1 MFDESSTGGTGAQA
15 DHNQP
20 GPRDTGDVLDEL
32 FALLDDVSLSPMQR
46 LRLLK
51 ELAAI
56 RKDLATAAT
65 LKKLTL
71 SKRLA
76 AIRKELGAA
85 AAPVPVD
92 PQPMPLDAAEEIAE
106 GRGERDSTSKFF
118 DFDPDRKPAQRKR
131 DNAQAMAIIAR
142 IKEGTLDSDDL
153 SDDDKLALAK
163 YSGTGGN
170 LVGADGKKGSAY
182 EYYTPK
188 PIAEGMWTLLREL
201 GFQGGRVLDPC
212 GGVGIF
218 GATAPVNA
226 AVDAVELNET
236 SGRVNQLVNDGPGY
250 KTTIAPFEQVAAAT
264 PDETYDVVISNV
276 PFGEVKDRGGNQF
289 KDEKYRDEPIQNYF
303 ILRSLEKLRPG
314 GLAAFITPPRCV
326 SGKGGKEE
334 DLRIRVSYMAE
345 FMGAYRLPNSV
356 FGTAAAD
363 TITDVVVFRKY
374 SREVLEKIDE
384 LRTQSPKTLIDAN
397 VLWQEFVGGTYFVGE
412 GKRFVL
418 GDFVAKDPN
427 KFRDVDRVINAGSMT
442 DIAKLLRKFPGSRVK
457 WDVLEAAET
466 QPLVYRE
473 GDTLQHAG
481 NTLQMQSGR
490 WVVIKPAGS
499 EERAAVMAELLARAS
514 TPLGAVNSGL
524 TFADATDLAQGM
536 VDAARALEIPDW
548 LRGLLSQLQRVEPA
562 GREAAFNAATVG
574 LAVDQAMEERQA
586 EETGFDYLN
595 GYPILSEAMRR
606 TSADAKKPPTALSS
620 RIKTA
625 MKKVVIHYT
634 KANGFS
640 GVWRG
645 DVAVS
650 VDRRAE
656 AARFEAERYAA
667 GGGAFVPLAQAR
679 AVYGEDFDPMSDD
692 DWCVSPDGASVA
704 KADDYYVGNYADFL
718 LRIEREM
725 AQATDSGVRDKLLR
739 QKMAAEKRLV
749 KTDPSSMSFTLFSP
763 FVTLEERAE
772 FLRRFV
778 DPRYAVGFDD
788 KTGEPEIQFNG
799 KIENERDKLLQ
810 RYALHLSGTRLTLG
824 GIKVV
829 SEKAAIDALRTIAT
843 TAQSQFNSW
852 VKSNPVITGRLHDLA
867 NDPQRIYFKQV
878 EDDSPLTVP
887 GIKSDWSP
895 RGFQNAYVRKTGRD
909 FSGINGFGVGLGKTS
924 TALIAVQHA
933 HSIGTKKRTVFV
945 VPNSVVS
952 NWRKEAARVYET
964 TADCLYVGM
973 RQDKK
978 GVWKMDPG
986 AYDADLTKILEGR
999 YPKIFMTY
1007 EAFQRLRLREGTA
1020 QDYDAYLASVDSTY
1034 AASDSKKEDEQSKS
1048 LRAKVINQ
1056 LTSDPAKSAAA
1067 PFFEDLGVDSLV
1079 IDEGHFLKN
1088 SARTIDFKG
1097 GKFLSTADQSGRGVD
1112 AQAKCWFVRKDSA
1125 RKDGVILLTA
1135 TPITNSPLEIYSM
1148 LSLAMGH
1155 EKLNDLMVGIKG
1167 ADDFMEVMCQMEN
1180 RDEETLDGEVKP
1192 YDVFVGLNN
1201 VDVLRTALAAGATIK
1216 DAADVGEQIVMPD
1229 SEEKAVSVGMSPATI
1244 ATLIEYKNAFRFA
1257 IDTLNEK
1264 TQVGGDPAAYA
1275 RVAAKF
1281 GEPMELI
1288 GHPFNLIQKM
1298 THLIA
1303 DPELDERATFYNF
1316 SPAQAAK
1323 VAEVVAKFNSK
1334 APIEDRPRLGPH
1346 TDPSAQKGI
1355 KRVKDGD
1362 DFTEVL
1368 KIEVRAKIVGDR
1380 VVLDTMNAQN
1390 QEAFEAIAEKAGV
1403 DFDVSIPPKLAAL
1416 LENVQHEEANPRGRV
1431 EGLASGRVRQL
1442 IFCDNL
1448 AMHTKIK
1455 RLLIKKC
1462 GVAAA
1467 SIAII
1472 TGKVN
1477 NRPEDILEVQDGFN
1491 AEGEDNK
1498 YRYVIANEKAEVGIN
1513 LQKGTQAIHHL
1524 SLGWT
1529 PDSLTQRNGRGLRQG
1544 NQTKRVHIYQYDADG
1559 TFDTYKR
1566 MLVGKK
1572 SSWIDSVMDSGGGDT
1587 VSVTGGLTREQ
1598 MEAMIDSVGDADA
1611 MNRQQAK
1618 AEAQERVAR
1627 AASTQGKQAVNLAT
1641 IQAQRQFLKKY
1652 EKATAWAAEKV
1663 HAYVTVLAQI
1673 GIISERL
1680 ANPKATASALVKNQN
1695 LMAELRARE
1704 AGLKALIEESVLF
1717 QKSASTRYGEADRLV
1732 PATLAEFAAA
1742 ARGGTGYMRREEKSM
1757 SVGDRA
1763 VSMFIGKTWSPFTVT
1778 VSEDGAIGNEWQ
1790 SEIDMA
1796 QSMIDSSK
1804 ADFERLGG
1812 QDGGHSVKV
1821 LARAEAGEAA
1831 VIDGKVVCA
1840 GAFVEKAGVLGV
1852 VKKLTV
1858 GLQVHYITADAEEKY
1873 VSAADELR
1881 KVAAVLPGAVG
1892 YSDMVKRAA
1901 EIEDQIVSSGNAVT
1915 PFLLKALFSAV
1926 VPEVAQHRTAQIVVT
1941 YTARDWFLPSPFFP
1955 RVVKTEGMPD
1965 NAMVLKKIAAA
1976 QSKVVLSAMVEGSRL
1991 KFTADSSVAVTD
2003 DKPSDDMPGLLN
2015 VYCKVHG
2022 MKLSIDDVE
2031 HLERTDGFSVRY
2043 LVNDDRAEFKEVI
2056 QGVTDLPELER
2067 RMRDWVA
2074 NEALPFYDLA
2084 SDTVFQSDPL
2094 MFLNRIDSSAA
2105 FVLGQAKLRIER
2117 EKAVAEALAKNPAL
2131 ATAAPVAAVPPVDG
2145 GPDNPST
2152 PVTIIGETKRWK
2164 DRLKEFAESKG
2175 SRATWKGRNGP
2186 QPARNVEAWWG
2197 VTAGVW
2203 RGFIEAYPA
2212 AAQDLQLVKP

>member
-1 MFDESSTGGTGAQA
+1 MFDESSTGSTGGQEFNPG
-15 DHNQP
+15 H
-20 GPRDTGDVLDEL
+20 GPRDERDAVSEL
-32 FALLDDVSLSPMQR
+32 FALLDDASLSPLQR
-46 LRLLK
+46 LKLTGELAKIRK
-51 ELAAI
+51 ELAAATTMQ
-56 RKDLATAAT
+56 KLA
-65 LKKLTL
+65 L

-76 AIRKELGAA
+76 AVRKELGAA
-85 AAPVPVD
+85 SRPVPTN
-92 PQPMPLDAAEEIAE
+92 PQPHPLDASDEIAE
-106 GRGERDSTSKFF
+106 GRGERESTSKFF

-131 DNAQAMAIIAR
+131 DNAKAMDIIAR
-142 IKEGTLDSDDL
+142 IKEGTLDADDL
-153 SDDDKLALAK
+153 TDDDKLALAK

-182 EYYTPK
+182 EYYTPR
-188 PIAEGMWTLLREL
+188 PIAEGMWSLLREL

-212 GGVGIF
+212 GGVGVF
-218 GATAPVNA
+218 GASAPVNA

-363 TITDVVVFRKY
+363 TITDVIVFRKY
-374 SREVLEKIDE
+374 SREVLDKIDE
-384 LRTQSPKTLIDAN
+384 LRAQNPKTLIEAN

-412 GKRFVL
+412 GRRFVL

-427 KFRDVDRVINAGSMT
+427 KYRDVDRVINAGSIA
-442 DIAKLLRKFPGSRVK
+442 DIAKLLRKFPGSRVN
-457 WDVLEAAET
+457 WGVLEAAET
-466 QPLVYRE
+466 APLVYRE

-490 WVVIKPAGS
+490 WVVIKPAGG
-499 EERAAVMAELLARAS
+499 EERAAAMAEQLARAS

-524 TFADATDLAQGM
+524 TFADAAELAQGM
-536 VDAARALEIPDW
+536 VDAARALEVPDW
-548 LRGLLSQLQRVEPA
+548 LRGLLSQLMRVEAA

-679 AVYGEDFDPMSDD
+679 AVYGEDFDPMADD
-692 DWCVSPDGASVA
+692 DWCISPDGASVA

-718 LRIEREM
+718 VRIEREM

-739 QKMAAEKRLV
+739 QKLAAEKRLV

-778 DPRYAVGFDD
+778 SPHFAVGFDD
-788 KTGEPEIQFNG
+788 STGNPEIQFN
-799 KIENERDKLLQ
+799 KKPENEREKLLQ

-878 EDDSPLTVP
+878 EDDSALTVP
-887 GIKSDWSP
+887 GIKADWSP

-1007 EAFQRLRLREGTA
+1007 EAFQRLRLRESTA
-1020 QDYDAYLASVDSTY
+1020 QAYDAYLESVDSTY

-1079 IDEGHFLKN
+1079 IDEAHFLKN

-1135 TPITNSPLEIYSM
+1135 TPITNSPLEVYSM

-1180 RDEETLDGEVKP
+1180 RDEETLDGQVKP

-1201 VDVLRTALAAGATIK
+1201 VDVLRTALAAGAAIK
-1216 DAADVGEQIVMPD
+1216 DAADVGDQIVMPD
-1229 SEEKAVSVGMSPATI
+1229 AEEKAVSVGITQSTI
-1244 ATLIEYKNAFRFA
+1244 NMLIEYKNAFRFA
-1257 IDTLNEK
+1257 IDTLNDK
-1264 TQVGGDPAAYA
+1264 NPVRGDPRAFA
-1275 RVAAKF
+1275 RVSAKF

-1303 DPELDERATFYNF
+1303 DPELDERATFYTF
-1316 SPAQAAK
+1316 SPAQADK
-1323 VAEVVAKFNSK
+1323 VAEAVAKWNSK

-1346 TDPSAQKGI
+1346 TDPAAQKGI
-1355 KRVKDGD
+1355 KKVKDGD

-1390 QEAFEAIAEKAGV
+1390 QGAFEAVAEKAGI
-1403 DFDVSIPPKLAAL
+1403 DFDVTIPPKLAAL
-1416 LENVQHEEANPRGRV
+1416 IENVQHEEANPRGRV
-1431 EGLASGRVRQL
+1431 EGLPSGRVRQL

-1467 SIAII
+1467 SIAMI
-1472 TGKVN
+1472 TGKIN

-1491 AEGEDNK
+1491 AEGEDNR
-1498 YRYVIANEKAEVGIN
+1498 YRYIIANEKAEVGIN

-1572 SSWIDSVMDSGGGDT
+1572 SSWIDAVMDSGGGDT

-1627 AASTQGKQAVNLAT
+1627 AASTQGKQAVNLST
-1641 IQAQRQFLKKY
+1641 IQAQKQFIEKY
-1652 EKATAWAAEKV
+1652 AKPSAWAADKV
-1663 HAYVTVLAQI
+1663 HAYVTVLMQV
-1673 GIISERL
+1673 GIISDRL

-1717 QKSASTRYGEADRLV
+1717 QVEDGYQKPLKPSS
-1732 PATLAEFAAA
+1732 LAEFAAA
-1742 ARGGTGYMRREEKSM
+1742 ARGGNGYMRREEKSM

-1763 VSMFIGKTWSPFTVT
+1763 ASMFIGKTYSRFTVT

-1796 QSMIDSSK
+1796 QSMIDASK
-1804 ADFERLGG
+1804 ADFERLAG
-1812 QDGGHSVKV
+1812 QDGGHSAKV
-1821 LARAEAGEAA
+1821 LARAEAGEAS
-1831 VIDGKVVCA
+1831 VIDGKVVCT
-1840 GAFVEKAGVLGV
+1840 GAFVDKAGALGV
-1852 VKKLTV
+1852 VRGIRGT
-1858 GLQVHYITADAEEKY
+1858 LQVHYITAEGRELS

-1901 EIEDQIVSSGNAVT
+1901 EIEDQIVTSGKPVT
-1915 PFLLKALFSAV
+1915 PVLLKSLFSAV
-1926 VPEVAQHRTAQIVVT
+1926 VPEVAQHRTAQIVVS
-1941 YTARDWFLPSPFFP
+1941 YRIRYWFLPSPFFP
-1955 RVVKTEGMPD
+1955 RVVKTAGLPD
-1965 NAMVLKKIAAA
+1965 DARVLKAIAAQQA
-1976 QSKVVLSAMVEGSRL
+1976 KVVKSVEGSGYDMS
-1991 KFTADSSVAVTD
+1991 FTVDSVVALSEE
-2003 DKPSDDMPGLLN
+2003 KPSDTPELLAD
-2015 VYCKVHG
+2015 YCKAHG
-2022 MKLSIDDVE
+2022 VKLSKADVA
-2031 HLERTDGFSVRY
+2031 HLSSYEGSMLQRFMNGDAA
-2043 LVNDDRAEFKEVI
+2043 DFKAAVVD
-2056 QGVTDLPELER
+2056 GVTDLPELER
-2067 RMRDWVA
+2067 RLRAWLE
-2074 NEALPFYDLA
+2074 NEALPSYDLA
-2084 SDTVFQSDPL
+2084 ADAEYQADP
-2094 MFLNRIDSSAA
+2094 AA
-2105 FVLGQAKLRIER
+2105 FLQRHGAAQWYHFSTALNTIKRDQ
-2117 EKAVAEALAKNPAL
+2117 EKVRLAAELAKNPTPAM
-2131 ATAAPVAAVPPVDG
+2131 VAAVQALAVD
-2145 GPDNPST
+2145 PIADDQNAN
-2152 PVTIIGETKRWK
+2152 VTVIGDTMRWK
-2164 DRLKEFAESKG
+2164 DKLKEFAANKG
-2175 SRATWKGRNGP
+2175 SRAFWKGTKGP
-2186 QPARNVEAWWG
+2186 PPPGGIAAWWG
-2197 VTAGVW
+2197 VTADVW
-2203 RGFIEAYPA
+2203 RSFIEAYPA